1 MLTTKQHE
9 LLVFIDRHLR
19 ETGCSPS
26 FEEMKEALDLRSKS
40 GIHRLI
46 TALEERGFL
55 KRHKHRARALEVIR
69 RSEDLAPPPEMSRK
83 FAPNVIRGDF
93 TGRLPGARAANAT
106 GAVALPLYGKIAAGL
121 PIEALNENEQEIEVP
136 AALLGGG
143 DHFALEVEGDSMV
156 EAGILDGDTVIIRK
170 GEVAETGQIIVAL
183 IDDAEVTL
191 KRIRRRGNSIA
202 LEPANIRYET
212 RIFPAERVKVQG
224 RLVALLRRY

>member
-9 LLVFIDRHLR
+9 LLVFIDKHLR
-19 ETGCSPS
+19 QTGCSPS

-55 KRHKHRARALEVIR
+55 RRHKHRARALEVVKL
-69 RSEDLAPPPEMSRK
+69 SEDLAAPRAAAQK
-83 FAPNVIRGDF
+83 FAPNVIQGDF
-93 TGRLPGARAANAT
+93 SGKLPGVRGSSDAAAFT
-106 GAVALPLYGKIAAGL
+106 LPMYGKIAAGL
-121 PIEALNENEQEIEVP
+121 PIEALNDHVTEIEVP
-136 AALLGGG
+136 ASLLGSG

-170 GEVAETGQIIVAL
+170 GETAENGQIIVAL
-183 IDDAEVTL
+183 VDDNEVTL
-191 KRIRRRGNSIA
+191 KRLRRRGQSIA

-212 RIFPAERVKVQG
+212 KIFPADRVKVQG
-224 RLVALLRRY
+224 KLVALLRRY